1 MLDDLQFKR
10 LVNLLRE
17 KGLSEIEAEI
27 IARDIVAFFNAMIV
41 RN

>member
-1 MLDDLQFKR
+1 MSDDLLLKR

-17 KGLSEIEAEI
+17 KGLGEIQAES
-27 IARDIVAFFNAMIV
+27 IAREIVAFFTGMIV